1 MRGLGILPD
10 EYPLTF
16 NVDFYMSTP
25 LPRILLEYEAMPI
38 VEMPSDEGNSVSVDH
53 VIPAPTKANKYTKS
67 YYR

>member
-1 MRGLGILPD
+1 
-10 EYPLTF
+10 
-16 NVDFYMSTP
+16 MSISICL

-53 VIPAPTKANKYTKS
+53 VIPAPTKANKNTKS